1 MNQEDDLK
9 KDSLFSSSA
18 PQVSN
23 VSSIQDEATIK
34 DLKAKL
40 LETETQLEKQRFQ
53 AQQNQEELKAQ
64 EEELRQN
71 MEEVLA
77 TQESVEREL
86 KKNKE
91 ILDGCIDAIVT
102 IDQTNTIQYMNPSAV
117 KLWGY
122 AQEEMLG
129 RPLVDMIPQTHRTAH
144 ANGVNNYLKTGE
156 KKVLGA
162 GREVQI
168 LTKDGRLVD
177 VLLTLSE
184 ANLGN
189 GERIFTAFVKD
200 ITAQK
205 LAEKDRETQQR
216 ELDVRLRVMD
226 QTSLVSETDLRGV
239 ITYVNDKFCEVSGYP
254 REEVMGK
261 PQNYVRHPDMPKEV
275 FKQVWETIQA
285 GKIFRGI
292 VKNKKKD
299 GTPYY
304 VDAVIAPIVDT
315 EGKPVKYIGVRY
327 DITADEIARQ
337 RTNGIIN
344 AIDSSFA
351 MIEFDT
357 KGNVVKA
364 NANFCSTLGYAE
376 HEIIGK
382 HHKMFCTDKFVSSPE
397 YAQMWA
403 DLNVGK
409 SFSGQLQ
416 RVHKTGKDVWIQATY
431 SPIKDEMGRVTGVV
445 KIATDIT
452 AFTVGFKGASD
463 FIGELRQGNLNAQ
476 IDTKGVALEGD
487 ILKVTQDLTELKNT
501 LNTVISEVNRVVD
514 LAGNAGQLRERLT
527 VNDISGSW
535 RQLVDSLNALLINV
549 SEPILDMNQ
558 IITAMSMGDMT
569 NTFTMSSSG
578 DIKDMGNALNI
589 ALKNINKILRGIEA
603 SSITIASASSQ
614 MIEKS
619 SSMKRSTTEV
629 SSAISQMADGAQEQA
644 IKMDESSKL
653 VEGILASSNEMGEKS
668 DTIYRAAERG
678 QASCIDGL
686 KIIADVVNNM
696 TEITNTAELTGNSI
710 DILTTRSEEISRTLS
725 VITDIAAQTNLLALN
740 AAIEAARAGDA
751 GRGFAVVAEEIRKL
765 AEDSRKSAID
775 IERVVKDVQKDTT
788 SATRAIEKMK
798 DSVNSGTQATKDAEK
813 VFQSINVSSD
823 ETLKQAK
830 EVQVAT
836 KDQQKSISVVVKN
849 IETIVVVAE
858 ETASGTQEIASSAQ
872 ELNYGMEEVAT
883 TGSSLTIVAEELKR
897 NIAQFKLS

>member
-1 MNQEDDLK
+1 
-9 KDSLFSSSA
+9 
-18 PQVSN
+18 
-23 VSSIQDEATIK
+23 
-34 DLKAKL
+34 
-40 LETETQLEKQRFQ
+40 
-53 AQQNQEELKAQ
+53 
-64 EEELRQN
+64 
-71 MEEVLA
+71 
-77 TQESVEREL
+77 
-86 KKNKE
+86 
-91 ILDGCIDAIVT
+91 
-102 IDQTNTIQYMNPSAV
+102 MNPSAV

-129 RPLVDMIPQTHRTAH
+129 RPLVDMIPQTHRAAH
-144 ANGVNNYLKTGE
+144 ASGVNNYLKTGE
-156 KKVLGA
+156 KKVLGS

-168 LTKDGRLVD
+168 LTKAGVLVD

-200 ITAQK
+200 ITTQK
-205 LAEKDRETQQR
+205 EAEREREIQQR

-226 QTSLVSETDLRGV
+226 QTSLISETDLRGV
-239 ITYVNDKFCEVSGYP
+239 ITYVNDKFCEVSQYP

-261 PQNYVRHPDMPKEV
+261 PQNYVRHPDMPSAV
-275 FKQVWETIQA
+275 FKQAWDTIQA
-285 GKIFRGI
+285 GKIFRGVI
-292 VKNKKKD
+292 KNKKKD
-299 GTPYY
+299 GSPYY
-304 VDAVIAPIVDT
+304 VDAVLAPILD
-315 EGKPVKYIGVRY
+315 EAGKPVKYMGVRY
-327 DITADEIARQ
+327 DITEDEIARQ

-351 MIEFDT
+351 MIEFNPNGT
-357 KGNVVKA
+357 IVKA
-364 NANFCSTLGYAE
+364 NSNFCNALGYSE

-382 HHKMFCTDKFVSSPE
+382 HHRIFCTDAFARSEE
-397 YAQMWA
+397 YTQMWV
-403 DLNVGK
+403 DLNNGK
-409 SFSGQLQ
+409 AISGQLE
-416 RVHKTGKDVWIQATY
+416 RVHKSGKAVWIQATY
-431 SPIKDEMGRVTGVV
+431 SAVKDEMGRVTGVV
-445 KIATDIT
+445 KVATDIT

-463 FIGELRQGNLNAQ
+463 FIGELSKGNLNAT
-476 IDTKGVALEGD
+476 IDTKGVELTGD

-501 LNTVISEVNRVVD
+501 LNTVITEVNRVVD

-527 VNDISGSW
+527 VNGIDGSW
-535 RQLVDSLNALLINV
+535 RQLVDSLNTLLINV
-549 SEPILDMNQ
+549 SEPILDINQ

-569 NTFTMSSSG
+569 NTFTMATNG

-603 SSITIASASSQ
+603 SAITVSSASSQ
-614 MIEKS
+614 MIEKA

-653 VEGILASSNEMGEKS
+653 VEGILQSSNDMGAKS
-668 DTIYRAAERG
+668 DTIYGAAERG
-678 QASCIDGL
+678 QTSCIEGL
-686 KIIADVVNNM
+686 KIIGEVVNNM

-710 DILTTRSEEISRTLS
+710 DVLTTRSEEISRTLS

-788 SATRAIEKMK
+788 SATKAIEKMK
-798 DSVNSGTQATKDAEK
+798 DSVKSGTQATKDAEK

-823 ETLKQAK
+823 ETLLQAK
-830 EVQVAT
+830 EVQIAT
-836 KDQQKSISVVVKN
+836 KDQQKSIGVVVKN

-872 ELNYGMEEVAT
+872 ELNNSMEEVAV
-883 TGSSLTIVAEELKR
+883 TGNSLASIANELQR